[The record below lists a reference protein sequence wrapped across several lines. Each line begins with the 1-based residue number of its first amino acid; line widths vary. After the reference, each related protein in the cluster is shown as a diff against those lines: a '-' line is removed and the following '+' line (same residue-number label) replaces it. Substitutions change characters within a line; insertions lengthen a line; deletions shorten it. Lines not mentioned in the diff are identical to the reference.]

1 MYEMNLYLKKIAGA
15 LGISSFMLLGLV
27 NPLLAGNKDRIGQN
41 GAHQLTFNPWIRSS
55 GFASA
60 NSTQVR
66 GLESIYTNVSG
77 LVFMNKTEVV
87 YGFTNF
93 MGGAARVNAFGL
105 AQRVGESNVI
115 GFSLMNM
122 SFGDIEITTEDNPEG
137 GIGTFSPQY
146 LNLNFS
152 FARSFSNSIH
162 AGTNVKVINES
173 ITDVRASG
181 VAVDVGIRYITG
193 LDDNLKFGIA
203 LKNIG
208 PKMKYSGNGLD
219 LKTSFEGKEFT
230 FSKRAEAFELPAELN
245 IGVAYDI
252 YIGPRKD
259 TTSNAKSKKTDYR
272 ITPAG
277 TFFSRAF
284 GKDQVSVGVEA
295 AWREMLMLRV
305 GYLMEGGLRNE
316 DLRSNVLTG
325 PTAGFTIEMPL
336 KKGSKSTVS
345 IDYGYRFTRPFNG
358 NHGIGVRLNL

>member
-1 MYEMNLYLKKIAGA
+1 MKLYLKKLAAA
-15 LGISSFMLLGLV
+15 LGVTSMFILGASISSQ
-27 NPLLAGNKDRIGQN
+27 AGNKDRIGQN
-41 GAHQLTFNPWIRSS
+41 GANQLTFNPWIRSS
-55 GFASA
+55 GFGNA

-77 LVFMNKTEVV
+77 LAFVNRTELV

-93 MGGAARVNAFGL
+93 MGGAVKVNAFGL
-105 AQRVGESNVI
+105 AQKVGEVNTI
-115 GFSLMNM
+115 AFSLMNM
-122 SFGDIEITTEDNPEG
+122 SFGEIDITTEDNPEG
-137 GIGTFSPQY
+137 GIGTYSPQF

-152 FARSFSNSIH
+152 FARAFSNSIY

-181 VAVDVGIRYITG
+181 VAFDLGIRYVTG

-208 PKMKYSGNGLD
+208 PKLKYSGNGMD

-230 FSKRAEAFELPAELN
+230 FSKRAEAFEMPAELN

-252 YIGPRKD
+252 YIGPKRD
-259 TTSNAKSKKTDYR
+259 TTAKSGKTDYR

-284 GKDQVSVGVEA
+284 GKDQVSLGMEA
-295 AWREMLMLRV
+295 AWREMIMLRF
-305 GYLMEGGLRNE
+305 GYLLEGGLSSEENRT
-316 DLRSNVLTG
+316 NVMTG
-325 PTAGFTIEMPL
+325 PTAGMSVELPL
-336 KKGSKSTVS
+336 KKGSKST
-345 IDYGYRFTRPFNG
+345 IALDYSYRFTRPFSG
-358 NHGIGVRLNL
+358 NHAIGLRLSL